1 MTDKHN
7 AKISLSTIANLQQLL
22 DEVPARSDTEV
33 SKRRAIVMLAPKLYG
48 LRQKGYSWR
57 AVAEWLSEH
66 GLTVTAPAL
75 QGYLR
80 GAQNT
85 AGPNGT
91 TRQRKRRRS
100 QATNAFT
107 GASPDG
113 QTTEP
118 IAAVVTPARIEQSA
132 SVVSAHARG
141 TTSPIAQRLEQP
153 ARRSA
158 FIPRPDSEKI

>member
-1 MTDKHN
+1 VTDKHN
-7 AKISLSTIANLQQLL
+7 AKISLSNIANLQQLL
-22 DEVPARSDTEV
+22 DEVPARSDTEL

-66 GLTVTAPAL
+66 GLIVTAPAL

-80 GAQNT
+80 GAQKA
-85 AGPNGT
+85 AGPNGK
-91 TRQRKRRRS
+91 TRQRKRGRS
-100 QATNAFT
+100 QATTAAT
-107 GASPDG
+107 GASRDG

-118 IAAVVTPARIEQSA
+118 ITAVVTPARIEQSA
-132 SVVSAHARG
+132 SVVSAHAREM
-141 TTSPIAQRLEQP
+141 TSPIAQRSEQP